1 MEKEIVYH
9 VKSSKTSERKAT
21 LIMRRDLDSDVVR
34 VGWSQPCTSD
44 KFSRKSGRDEAS
56 KKIDTITNT
65 NKTISLKLSDEWG
78 IKDNCRTRIT
88 FLIADRI
95 DVYLERAS
103 KYFKEAKSFEIP
115 TRDGGM
121 IKIEIDD

>member
-9 VKSSKTSERKAT
+9 VKSSKSSERKAT
-21 LIMRRDLDSDVVR
+21 LVMRREDDSNVVR

-44 KFSRKSGRDEAS
+44 NFSRKSGRDEAS
-56 KKIDTITNT
+56 KKLETITNT
-65 NKTISLKLSDEWG
+65 DKTISLKLSDEWG
-78 IKDNCRTRIT
+78 IKDNCRTHIT

-115 TRDGGM
+115 TRDGGL
-121 IKIEIDD
+121 IKVEID